1 MSVHGRKQKR
11 RRPRQRIPGRVNSP
25 WSRLGIK
32 PVAMLLV
39 PYASC
44 YNHFVAI
51 QEVEFSLKND
61 IWIASSPRTP
71 IHVKQ
76 ALLLIQLFPT
86 FNFGKLT

>member
-1 MSVHGRKQKR
+1 
-11 RRPRQRIPGRVNSP
+11 
-25 WSRLGIK
+25 
-32 PVAMLLV
+32 MLLV

-86 FNFGKLT
+86 FNFGKLTWLRVKKVIKSWGLSHDLAGSIPLVEDVYLAY